1 MFDIQVLL
9 TFFTYSVLLALAP
22 GPDNLFVLTHSALK
36 GRMAGLIVTFGL
48 CTGLIGHT
56 AAVALGLALILKV
69 SPVAYKC
76 LMYCG
81 AAYLLY
87 LAWHAF
93 RASAANKMAEDNAL
107 GLRPW
112 NLYCRGIIMNLT
124 NPKVAVFFLAFL
136 PQFADPAKGSFALQI
151 MILGLIF
158 IVSTILVFGSISFL
172 AGSLAGCFNKSA
184 RVQRALNIISGL
196 IFVGIAVKLV
206 FF

>member
-1 MFDIQVLL
+1 MFDYQVML
-9 TFFTYSVLLALAP
+9 TFIAYSVLLALAP

-56 AAVALGLALILKV
+56 TAVALGLAVIFKV
-69 SPVAYKC
+69 SPVAYKG
-76 LMYCG
+76 LMFCG

-93 RASAANKMAEDNAL
+93 RASAGKMGEDNAL
-107 GLRPW
+107 GLQPW
-112 NLYCRGIIMNLT
+112 QLYRRGIIMNLT

-136 PQFADPAKGSFALQI
+136 PQFTNPGHGSIPLQI
-151 MILGLIF
+151 MVLGMVFILSAL
-158 IVSTILVFGSISFL
+158 LVFGSISFL
-172 AGSLAGCFNKSA
+172 GGSLAKLFNKSA
-184 RVQRALNIISGL
+184 GVQRGLNIISGL

-206 FF
+206 IF

>member
-1 MFDIQVLL
+1 M
-9 TFFTYSVLLALAP
+9 
-22 GPDNLFVLTHSALK
+22 LTHSALK

-56 AAVALGLALILKV
+56 AAVALGLAVIFKV
-69 SPVAYKC
+69 SPAAYKG
-76 LMYCG
+76 LCG

-93 RASAANKMAEDNAL
+93 RASAEKMAEDNAL
-107 GLRPW
+107 GLQPW
-112 NLYCRGIIMNLT
+112 QLYRRGIIMNLT

-136 PQFADPAKGSFALQI
+136 PQFTNPDRGSIPLQI
-151 MILGLIF
+151 MLLGLVF
-158 IVSTILVFGSISFL
+158 ILSALLVFGAISL
-172 AGSLAGCFNKSA
+172 LGGSLAGLFNKSA
-184 RVQRALNIISGL
+184 GVQRALNIISGL